1 MSWTSTSSACG
12 VLGRASARRARS
24 SPPFNRPARRGRP
37 LPPGYRT
44 CHGPHTAATHRAP
57 TEQISA
63 RNPAPSRRT
72 GGNDA
77 GRYTMAGIPLSVE
90 RRSVTHSSR
99 LRSAD
104 SPLPPRRRAT
114 MERPA
119 DRPAAAADVEAA
131 SPSVDAAAPSKPR
144 YRIGKKKPTVP
155 AAPPPAPTEHPT
167 PVDAPPPPH
176 ALPPPPPPEPGRQPS
191 RARQGNCSLPFGWLE
206 APRGGGPGCSLHG
219 LVPVKCPLSERFG
232 LGPAERWT
240 PSDAV
245 EACGGAALVGLVIDL
260 TNTSRYYRL
269 GLGRA
274 G

>member
-1 MSWTSTSSACG
+1 
-12 VLGRASARRARS
+12 
-24 SPPFNRPARRGRP
+24 
-37 LPPGYRT
+37 
-44 CHGPHTAATHRAP
+44 
-57 TEQISA
+57 
-63 RNPAPSRRT
+63 
-72 GGNDA
+72 
-77 GRYTMAGIPLSVE
+77 
-90 RRSVTHSSR
+90 
-99 LRSAD
+99 
-104 SPLPPRRRAT
+104 

-119 DRPAAAADVEAA
+119 AGAEHVEAA

-155 AAPPPAPTEHPT
+155 AAPPRAEPAAEAPPGSEATTGLAPPAPTEHPT

-176 ALPPPPPPEPGRQPS
+176 ALPPPPPAPLGQPPSPATQPPPPPEPGRQPS

-269 GLGRA
+269 GLGPGLGR
-274 G
+274 GLGLGV

>member
-1 MSWTSTSSACG
+1 M
-12 VLGRASARRARS
+12 
-24 SPPFNRPARRGRP
+24 
-37 LPPGYRT
+37 
-44 CHGPHTAATHRAP
+44 
-57 TEQISA
+57 
-63 RNPAPSRRT
+63 
-72 GGNDA
+72 
-77 GRYTMAGIPLSVE
+77 
-90 RRSVTHSSR
+90 
-99 LRSAD
+99 
-104 SPLPPRRRAT
+104 
-114 MERPA
+114 
-119 DRPAAAADVEAA
+119 
-131 SPSVDAAAPSKPR
+131 DAAAPAKPR

-167 PVDAPPPPH
+167 PDAPPPPH
-176 ALPPPPPPEPGRQPS
+176 ALPPPPPPPAPLGQPPSPATQPPPPPEPGRQPS

-269 GLGRA
+269 GLGRGLGVGLGLGVRTTVRLGLTNTSRHYSASELPRGVLHLKLPIA
-274 G
+274 GHGVPGEGLVRRFESELGAPC

>member
-1 MSWTSTSSACG
+1 MLACG
-12 VLGRASARRARS
+12 RWQVYLSESSRLVHCLSVLAPRSAAS
-24 SPPFNRPARRGRP
+24 P
-37 LPPGYRT
+37 LPPGRR
-44 CHGPHTAATHRAP
+44 GAM
-57 TEQISA
+57 EQ
-63 RNPAPSRRT
+63 
-72 GGNDA
+72 
-77 GRYTMAGIPLSVE
+77 E
-90 RRSVTHSSR
+90 
-99 LRSAD
+99 
-104 SPLPPRRRAT
+104 
-114 MERPA
+114 ERPA
-119 DRPAAAADVEAA
+119 AEHVEAA
-131 SPSVDAAAPSKPR
+131 SPSVDAAAPAKPR

-155 AAPPPAPTEHPT
+155 AAPPRAEPAAEAPPGSEATTGLAPPAPTEHPT
-167 PVDAPPPPH
+167 SVDAPPPPH

-269 GLGRA
+269 GLGLGYYARIRA
-274 G
+274 WGLGLGLP